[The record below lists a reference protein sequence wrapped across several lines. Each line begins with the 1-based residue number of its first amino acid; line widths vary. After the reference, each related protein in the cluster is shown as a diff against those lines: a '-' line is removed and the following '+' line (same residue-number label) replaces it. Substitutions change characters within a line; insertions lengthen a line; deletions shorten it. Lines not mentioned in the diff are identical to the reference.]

1 MTVCNGAD
9 TYLFG
14 VCACQC
20 AFRFNR
26 LNGAFL
32 NAGGSKFRSGFLF
45 IKNSDFCK
53 TYPLSVTD
61 LSPLRVMA
69 VTANG
74 AADDQDHREKRRRD
88 DARNT
93 TDPSGRHRRRVA
105 ACPGAC
111 VIRSRGHPIATIEP
125 CSLNGSGGQSDRPLR
140 FRSPP
145 AAPSSLRTFG
155 NGRMR
160 RVRARRALLSVSHGQ
175 NFVPTSRLIV
185 SAPRTCAGGFGT
197 TTVDDVGA

>member
-69 VTANG
+69 VKANG

-125 CSLNGSGGQSDRPLR
+125 CSLNGSGGQSDRLLGFSPSG
-140 FRSPP
+140 RSEPASGHFEMAGCDVFVLVVHCFPCRTAKILCRP
-145 AAPSSLRTFG
+145 AA
-155 NGRMR
+155 
-160 RVRARRALLSVSHGQ
+160 
-175 NFVPTSRLIV
+175 
-185 SAPRTCAGGFGT
+185 
-197 TTVDDVGA
+197 